1 MLLTSFEF
9 HVLITLPLLALSA
22 PFHFLFP
29 LALASLVIS
38 LAVCVAAACQA
49 ELPKDRRRVW
59 SRPLVALL
67 CFLQPIARGWARYQ
81 GRLGLR
87 PTPQS
92 AFKRPEPLSPKDTG
106 EPLGRLHFWG
116 DHNIDRIDWVNG
128 LVLRLDEQGWPSKT
142 DTGWSEYDIEIFGS
156 RWSQLQL
163 TTATEDFEGGKRL
176 FRCRLRA
183 FWSLPAKAAFWSLLG
198 FEMLLIGF
206 VDEVARQRGLTK
218 LKYDAEKDKFEV
230 SA

>member
-1 MLLTSFEF
+1 AGKFGLVLGRSVIYHGTFATGFFQTLYAAEPSWALMLLTSFEF

-67 CFLQPIARGWARYQ
+67 FFLQPIARGWARYQ
-81 GRLGLR
+81 GRRGLR

-92 AFKRPEPLSPKDTG
+92 AFKRPEP
-106 EPLGRLHFWG
+106 
-116 DHNIDRIDWVNG
+116 
-128 LVLRLDEQGWPSKT
+128 
-142 DTGWSEYDIEIFGS
+142 
-156 RWSQLQL
+156 
-163 TTATEDFEGGKRL
+163 
-176 FRCRLRA
+176 
-183 FWSLPAKAAFWSLLG
+183 
-198 FEMLLIGF
+198 
-206 VDEVARQRGLTK
+206 
-218 LKYDAEKDKFEV
+218 
-230 SA
+230 